1 MRNILIF
8 IIPFIFILSCT
19 KSNSENELTKE
30 ALEINKHALVIAK
43 SNPTEA
49 LQLFKKASLLDPKN
63 LDYINNQGAIHLT
76 LKQYDL
82 AKPLFIST
90 IQINPKYIRGH
101 YNLGK
106 CFYELGDYNSALK
119 SYKKAIQN
127 SPNHE
132 NLEARFNL
140 AATYAKLKRKK
151 DAIQEYKIFLSKID
165 PSNRQA
171 IDETKKR
178 IQELEKK

>member
-1 MRNILIF
+1 MKNIF
-8 IIPFIFILSCT
+8 IFFIPFLFILSCS
-19 KSNSENELTKE
+19 KPSSESEKIKE
-30 ALEINKHALVIAK
+30 ALEINKNALAIAK

-76 LKQYDL
+76 LKQYDQ

-90 IQINPKYIRGH
+90 IQINPKYTRGH

-127 SPNHE
+127 SPNNE

-151 DAIQEYKIFLSKID
+151 EAIQEYKTFLSKID
-165 PSNRQA
+165 SSNKQV
-171 IDETKKR
+171 IDETRKR